1 MSEKSGVANPNK
13 GNMELTKTLVR
24 WLQLIVV
31 LLALITAI
39 AAASAAWTTIEARAT
54 ALERSDEVFAERVL
68 RIESEQSQMRD
79 VLVELQQGQAAMD
92 AKLDILVG
100 DRRNAP

>member
-1 MSEKSGVANPNK
+1 MADILSIKLNGRA
-13 GNMELTKTLVR
+13 R
-24 WLQLIVV
+24 
-31 LLALITAI
+31 LALSIIGIVSAL
-39 AAASAAWTTIEARAT
+39 AALIGTGYALQARVGALEVADTVSIQRVQTIEAGSVSR
-54 ALERSDEVFAERVL
+54 DL
-68 RIESEQSQMRD
+68 RIESEQSQMRN

>member
-1 MSEKSGVANPNK
+1 MADILGAKLKPSDRLKLILMLAS
-13 GNMELTKTLVR
+13 TLVTVIGA
-24 WLQLIVV
+24 WYV
-31 LLALITAI
+31 LGARVGALEVADTVSIQRVQ
-39 AAASAAWTTIEARAT
+39 TIEAGSVSR
-54 ALERSDEVFAERVL
+54 DL